1 VTDIYGFWGGPTYRA
16 ATRGEL
22 FSAALDMPMSAGSTF
37 WDQAKGGALES
48 FGLGSAIRDFKTP
61 DGAPLAAERFER
73 PEQFKA
79 RRDAFAAENKVLDE
93 EAYKAS
99 PYFRDGVPWDASMTE
114 DRAAA
119 LATMHDATK
128 VREFYAEKRPIIS
141 FLGNLTGQA
150 LDPINYIPVAGPSV
164 RAAAVARMGLVKG
177 VAATAALD
185 AAANTAIAG
194 LATRETRRS
203 YGDDVSWQ
211 AMISEIATAALIG
224 SAFGTVGGALERRA
238 GLRADALRRDAEVK
252 VQTLKATQE
261 ARIALNEAIGGLAN
275 DGEVRL
281 SPNATAPIE
290 RAIERVVYV
299 TPEDRVRTI
308 DRIVQE
314 DVPLG
319 PAPLKPVTLTQFLA
333 SRSVGGIRDEGGELA
348 SMGLSR
354 KFVPGGGALVRQSGK
369 SLDYAREAAAEAGFF
384 DHIYGDP
391 DRATAMSTNDDLLRL
406 LGAES
411 RGDFT
416 YSDRA
421 DGGRSLANAE
431 YQLSVEAREQYRRAL
446 EEVNDAITEMGI
458 DHRLDDGVLRRAAE
472 LLGDGKMDGFSA
484 LERAIEED
492 YRAFS
497 DAMDELGEG
506 FSGEP
511 GYQLPFFDTDA
522 PAGGTAGEARG
533 VGQAGRGLGNA
544 ADRRQL
550 ARVGGAQGEARTLDT
565 SPARPDPIPEG
576 RTEAEAKVAK
586 PENYKALADQYR
598 VDPETGTF
606 PEEAELRQLA
616 QEGRLS
622 EEDMAVLDDA
632 DAAYQDGASY
642 GEALKSVVGCLL

>member
-1 VTDIYGFWGGPTYRA
+1 MSGVYGFWQGPTYRA
-16 ATRGEL
+16 STREEL

-61 DGAPLAAERFER
+61 DGAPLAAGRYER
-73 PEQFKA
+73 PDEFKA
-79 RRDAFAAENKVLDE
+79 RRDAFAAENKVLD
-93 EAYKAS
+93 ADGYTAS
-99 PYFRDGVPWDASMTE
+99 PYFREGVPWDASMTE
-114 DRAAA
+114 DKAAA
-119 LATMHDATK
+119 LAAMYDAK
-128 VREFYAEKRPIIS
+128 QVRQYFAEKRPITA
-141 FLGNLTGQA
+141 FLGNLAGQA
-150 LDPINYIPVAGPSV
+150 VDPINYIPVAGPSV

-238 GLRADALRRDAEVK
+238 GLRADALRADAEVK

-261 ARIALNEAIGGLAN
+261 ARIALNEAIGGLAT

-290 RAIERVVYV
+290 RIVAETSAAPRSSIGADVVEPPVPPGMVRVYHSGQSIGEGETGRWVSTNRTYASDYRRDLPLHYLDL
-299 TPEDRVRTI
+299 PENDPRLVNA
-308 DRIVQE
+308 
-314 DVPLG
+314 DVPEQG
-319 PAPLKPVTLTQFLA
+319 VKQGFTFNFETTPQEAAKLTQI
-333 SRSVGGIRDEGGELA
+333 SRGGISAKPSSLADDLSIDASQYRGDMVAAVKIGG
-348 SMGLSR
+348 
-354 KFVPGGGALVRQSGK
+354 KVFVGDMHADAMAKAIRQFGADSAEVRSFEN
-369 SLDYAREAAAEAGFF
+369 LD
-384 DHIYGDP
+384 DP
-391 DRATAMSTNDDLLRL
+391 MTAM
-406 LGAES
+406 GVVEQG
-411 RGDFT
+411 RGFREGI
-416 YSDRA
+416 SG
-421 DGGRSLANAE
+421 DGGRS
-431 YQLSVEAREQYRRAL
+431 ARGQMTVL
-446 EEVNDAITEMGI
+446 KMQD
-458 DHRLDDGVLRRAAE
+458 RLDAFERRN
-472 LLGDGKMDGFSA
+472 K
-484 LERAIEED
+484 
-492 YRAFS
+492 
-497 DAMDELGEG
+497 
-506 FSGEP
+506 
-511 GYQLPFFDTDA
+511 
-522 PAGGTAGEARG
+522 
-533 VGQAGRGLGNA
+533 
-544 ADRRQL
+544 L
-550 ARVGGAQGEARTLDT
+550 AQNSIDI

-598 VDPETGTF
+598 VDPETGAF

-632 DAAYQDGASY
+632 DAAYQDGVSY